1 MKKIKTRLMG
11 CGSLL
16 KRVDNVVSVIAREK
30 HPLNFLYIIFE
41 INLNIKIFLRS
52 FNALMYIEPA

>member
-1 MKKIKTRLMG
+1 MG